1 MSTKYTISEIDSGNS
16 HVTVTLE
23 GGTKTT
29 LHVKNDWTTADL
41 DNAVYMWASTVGVP
55 SFISDGAE
63 RTYSQKI
70 DAKDTSS
77 SVAIDEAKEERE
89 LRLEATDE
97 WMLSDK
103 QALMTDSE
111 KTSLIAYRKE
121 LRGLPAAGTSTW
133 NPSFDS
139 NDELTGVTWPTN
151 VAAALLTKNND
162 Q

>member
-23 GGTKTT
+23 NGAKTL
-29 LHVKNDWTTADL
+29 LHVKKDWTTADL
-41 DNAVYMWASTVGVP
+41 DDAVYMWASTVGIP
-55 SFISDGAE
+55 SFVSDGSE
-63 RTYSQKI
+63 RTYSQKTDVKAI
-70 DAKDTSS
+70 SS
-77 SVAIDEAKEERE
+77 SAAINDAKEERE
-89 LRLEATDE
+89 FRLEATDE
-97 WMLSDK
+97 WMLPDK

-121 LRGLPAAGTSTW
+121 LRGLPAAGTSKW

-151 VAAALLTKNND
+151 VAAALLTKYKD